1 MSFAEVKK
9 VNGSPALVIDGRAY
23 PPMAMTTRFHK
34 AEYIKR
40 LGESGLKVFFLM
52 TNTDWLRPGRDF
64 VDESG
69 IKQHEDSGMRF
80 RECIRLLPKS
90 GGRRREKR

>member
-34 AEYIKR
+34 PEYIKR
-40 LGESGLKVFFLM
+40 RAEGFLFDDQYGLAAARKGLY
-52 TNTDWLRPGRDF
+52 G
-64 VDESG
+64 
-69 IKQHEDSGMRF
+69 
-80 RECIRLLPKS
+80 
-90 GGRRREKR
+90 